1 MSGAQASFD
10 EPTASRVRRLLAGK
24 RPVERKMMGGLAF
37 MVNGAM
43 CCSVGRDGVLVRV
56 TPEERDTLLAKPHVT
71 PMKLGRRVMAGFLR
85 VGLEG
90 VRTDAALTKW
100 LARGL
105 DAAKQST

>member
-1 MSGAQASFD
+1 VSRTHASFD
-10 EPTASRVRRLLAGK
+10 EPSARRVRRLLAGK

-43 CCSVGRDGVLVRV
+43 CCSVGRDGGLVRV
-56 TPEERDTLLAKPHVT
+56 TPGQRDTLLAKPHVT

-85 VGLEG
+85 VELEG

-105 DAAKQST
+105 DAAKQSA